1 MNIQAEV
8 IHTGS
13 STPQTAVLAG
23 PSSLLKAGNAARVT
37 LLIPET
43 DVVVY
48 ERLGDDLVLTLAD
61 GRKIRLEDFFRNDA
75 DGEPSLRFVDGEH
88 AGGGDFADTSFHNAP
103 QGIVEPAISGQSHV
117 GASAAVGLMA
127 LAGAVVGGA
136 AAASSSRGKDDD
148 NTGGTGGGTGGS
160 TGGGTGDGST
170 GGGTGGNT
178 GGGTGNGNTGSG
190 TGDSTGSG
198 TGNGNTGDGTGGS
211 TGSGTDNGNTGSG
224 TGGSTGGSTGNGNT
238 GGGTGGNTGN
248 GGTGGGSTGGTGDG
262 NTDGGMGDGNT
273 GGVKRGI
280 EQSVEITAVS
290 SGTGESSSDFV
301 TREMNFEIRG
311 KATLDAGDTVQ
322 IHRSGWT
329 EWKTVEVADDGT
341 WHFVDQAVDGRY
353 TYEVRVLDHEN
364 HLIASARDR
373 QEVEVDTQAP
383 SQTVE
388 VMTVD
393 SRPGSDGGFITN
405 EETPVITG
413 KLSSSLKKG
422 ESLQIKVDDD
432 VNVEGWSNVE
442 AVNGVNW
449 SYNVAGDLTEGGHTV
464 HLRVVD
470 KAGNTGNIVDTA
482 VEVDTTPPPLDVS
495 STNDGKIHVESEGGT
510 LVTFKPVKGSNGGAA
525 SAGAISYTVPDNGV
539 LEIPASALANLGETF
554 TVSAEDAA
562 GNESENKSL
571 TVAIDPSAAVHKPKV
586 DAVLPS
592 EISGKGVAGDML
604 RAINETTGQTIGT
617 ATVDDDYTFSITPGS
632 GSISGGDKIRI
643 EAVDS
648 NGTSLASSDLRTV
661 TSDLMYTF
669 DHSTFSEATITS
681 FVGHEITN
689 TAGDKL
695 TANFASQKESR
706 ISGSIVDRNGT
717 KYNEG
722 YAGNDGARTTTLGD
736 FNGDG
741 ISDIL
746 FSIDGFHDTI
756 INVFAGKPDGGF
768 EARGISTALKEKTS
782 GQDNSQSTLTADVD
796 NDGILD
802 YVHTHDTVSAMQMDV
817 YLGKGDG
824 SFEDDPVTHTF
835 SHNATVGWDLEGQ
848 SDDQST
854 FLADMDGDGNVDYV
868 YGKNGTDIRV
878 LLGNGD
884 GTFSKTPK
892 VTDEYKKAGYNI
904 DKATFVGDFNGDGIG
919 DYLYAERV
927 GEDTR
932 IDVLLGSSDRRGEF
946 DPKPI
951 SSTLKGDRVGI
962 AAWTGASL
970 DQSTHVFDVNGDG
983 RLDYVFIHDGNPTNN
998 GTDRNSE
1005 GVLTAYL
1012 ADEKGEFS
1020 DDRVIEMDLPKG
1032 MVGMQANFEL
1042 YTPLLGNHFVYATYK
1057 TQEGTTAGEPLNG
1070 GNDADRLIGH
1080 GGKDTI
1086 SAGGGDDLIFV
1097 PDLNF
1102 TSVDGGLGVDRLAV
1116 TDLEDLSGLAK
1127 VNISGVEILDLTG
1140 SGKNT
1145 LTLDPGHV
1153 KQLSKNITGILRI
1166 DGDSEDVV
1174 TLHGFRHES
1183 KPTET
1188 QPSGDT
1194 AYELYTQG
1202 NAQVWVDTD
1211 IQVVV

>member
-1 MNIQAEV
+1 N
-8 IHTGS
+8 
-13 STPQTAVLAG
+13 
-23 PSSLLKAGNAARVT
+23 
-37 LLIPET
+37 
-43 DVVVY
+43 
-48 ERLGDDLVLTLAD
+48 
-61 GRKIRLEDFFRNDA
+61 
-75 DGEPSLRFVDGEH
+75 
-88 AGGGDFADTSFHNAP
+88 
-103 QGIVEPAISGQSHV
+103 
-117 GASAAVGLMA
+117 
-127 LAGAVVGGA
+127 
-136 AAASSSRGKDDD
+136 
-148 NTGGTGGGTGGS
+148 TGGGTSGGN
-160 TGGGTGDGST
+160 TGGGTSGGNT
-170 GGGTGGNT
+170 GGGTSGGNTGGGTSGGNT
-178 GGGTGNGNTGSG
+178 GGGTG
-190 TGDSTGSG
+190 D
-198 TGNGNTGDGTGGS
+198 
-211 TGSGTDNGNTGSG
+211 
-224 TGGSTGGSTGNGNT
+224 GNT
-238 GGGTGGNTGN
+238 GGGTGGNTG
-248 GGTGGGSTGGTGDG
+248 GGTGDG

-290 SGTGESSSDFV
+290 SDTGESSSDFV
-301 TREMNFEIRG
+301 TRETNFEIRG
-311 KATLDAGDTVQ
+311 KATLDSGDTVQ

-329 EWKTVEVADDGT
+329 EWKSVKVADDGT
-341 WHFVDQAVDGRY
+341 WHFVDQAADGRY

-388 VMTVD
+388 VVTVD
-393 SRPGSDGGFITN
+393 GRPGSDVGFITN
-405 EETPVITG
+405 EETPAITG
-413 KLSSSLKKG
+413 KLSSSLKQG
-422 ESLQIKVDDD
+422 ESLQIKVDDE

-449 SYNVAGDLTEGGHTV
+449 SYNVADDLTEGEHTV

-470 KAGNTGNIVDTA
+470 KAGNTGNVVDTA

-495 STNDGKIHVESEGGT
+495 STDDGKIHVESEGGT
-510 LVTFKPVKGSNGGAA
+510 LVIFKPVKGSNGGGA

-539 LEIPASALANLGETF
+539 LEIPASGLANHGKTF
-554 TVSAEDAA
+554 TVSAEDTA

-571 TVAIDPSAAVHKPKV
+571 TIAMGPSGSTHKPNV
-586 DAVLPS
+586 EAILPN
-592 EISGKGVAGDML
+592 EISGKGVAGDTL

-617 ATVDDDYTFSITPGS
+617 ATVEDDYTFSITPGS
-632 GSISGGDKIRI
+632 GSISGGDNIRV
-643 EAVDS
+643 EVVDS
-648 NGTSLASSDLRTV
+648 NGTPLASSDPRAA
-661 TSDLMYTF
+661 TSDLIYTF
-669 DHSTFSEATITS
+669 DYSTFSEATITS

-706 ISGSIVDRNGT
+706 ISGPIVDRNGI
-717 KYNEG
+717 KHSEG

-746 FSIDGFHDTI
+746 FAIDGFHDTI

-768 EARGISTALKEKTS
+768 EARGISTALKVGAS
-782 GQDNSQSTLTADVD
+782 GQDASQATLTADVD

-802 YVHTHDTVSAMQMDV
+802 YVHTHDTILAMQMDV

-824 SFEDDPVTHTF
+824 SFEDDPVTQTF
-835 SHNATVGWDLEGQ
+835 KHNATVGLDLEGQ

-884 GTFSKTPK
+884 GTFSKAPK
-892 VTDEYKKAGYNI
+892 VTDEYKKVGYNV

-927 GEDTR
+927 GEDTH
-932 IDVLLGSSDRRGEF
+932 IDVLLGSSSRRGEF

-962 AAWTGASL
+962 AEWNLANL

-983 RLDYVFIHDGNPTNN
+983 RLDYVFIHDGNPTNIVP
-998 GTDRNSE
+998 DRNSE

-1012 ADEKGEFS
+1012 ADEHGEFS

-1032 MVGMQANFEL
+1032 MAGMQVGFEL
-1042 YTPLLGNHFVYATYK
+1042 ATPLLGAHVAFKTYE
-1057 TQEGTTAGEPLNG
+1057 TQVGTDESDTLKG
-1070 GNDADRLIGH
+1070 GDGADRLIGH

-1097 PDLNF
+1097 PDLEF
-1102 TSVDGGLGVDRLAV
+1102 GSIDGGAGVDRLAV

-1127 VNISGVEILDLTG
+1127 ANISGVEILDLTG

-1188 QPSGDT
+1188 PPSGDT

-1211 IQVVV
+1211 ITPLFA